1 MRQRRGEQ
9 CGVSASVSRIVRN
22 AGLAIVLLGFAACGG
37 TSKTGPGGTSKT
49 GPNCVPTTCAST
61 GKNCDSMSDGC
72 GNTLNC
78 GTCASGETCAGGG
91 VANVCGSLTM
101 SDVSNGLLP
110 QDRVTVWKPGLTY
123 NGSFPDRSTECAQL
137 SPLGGNKDDT
147 QQIKAALSNC
157 PEGQTVKLGPG
168 TFLIASD
175 TLSPK
180 SNTTL
185 RGSGPGT
192 TILHSANQIPVLY
205 VGIQYKY
212 SDQRYLTV
220 DAKKDDYSVTVDSTT
235 GLLSGEI
242 VAVDEQYDPGLTMY
256 IDGDQDDDYLGS
268 GECRCSHIADGSCTN
283 DRGTGCSVATTIA
296 QARAQS
302 RPIGQMMEIASI
314 KNQTITFSTPIHMP
328 YRISKKARLARV
340 TGGAPA
346 VTKVGIEELT
356 VSNGGGNDDAG
367 IISFAAASY
376 SWAKHVETTESYGP
390 AVLFK
395 GAFRCEL
402 RDSYIHS
409 TGDPNPGGGGY
420 GIAVDS
426 YSAENLVENNIS
438 WNFNKVM
445 VMRSSGGGNVIGYNY
460 MQDGWGQG
468 YPTLPEVGI
477 NASHMTTPQHELFE
491 GNESH
496 NFSSDTTHGNTI
508 YITAWRNHLTGLRIA
523 HDNLPLSDQGNR
535 RAIDI
540 NEQCKWFS
548 FVGNV
553 LGYENM
559 PLNAAMPGGNS
570 GQTSWGYEP
579 ADDDPSVAKMWQL
592 MHADADAQSSLLRQ
606 GNFDWV
612 TKTQKWLNLGG
623 IGTPED
629 ATQARDIP
637 ASLYITNGN
646 KPAFMGNNPWPWVD
660 PTTGNTAVLPA
671 RARFDAGTPNT
682 L

>member
-1 MRQRRGEQ
+1 M
-9 CGVSASVSRIVRN
+9 
-22 AGLAIVLLGFAACGG
+22 
-37 TSKTGPGGTSKT
+37 
-49 GPNCVPTTCAST
+49 
-61 GKNCDSMSDGC
+61 
-72 GNTLNC
+72 
-78 GTCASGETCAGGG
+78 
-91 VANVCGSLTM
+91 ANVCGSLAM

-110 QDRVTVWKPGLTY
+110 QDRVTVWQPGVTY
-123 NGSFPDRSTECAQL
+123 NGGFPDRTTECAQL

-147 QQIKAALSNC
+147 QQIKTALSNC
-157 PEGQTVKLGPG
+157 PEGQAVKLGPG
-168 TFLIASD
+168 TFIIGTD

-180 SNTTL
+180 SNITL
-185 RGSGPGT
+185 RGSGPGS
-192 TILHSANQIPVLY
+192 TILLTPNNIPIIY
-205 VGIQYKY
+205 VGIPYKY
-212 SDQRYLTV
+212 ADQRYLTA
-220 DAKKDDYSVTVDSTT
+220 DASKDGYSVTLDSAS
-235 GLLSGEI
+235 GLQPGEI
-242 VAVDEQYDPGLTMY
+242 VAVDEQYDSSLTKY
-256 IDGDQDDDYLGS
+256 IDGDQNDDYLGS

-283 DRGTGCSVATTIA
+283 DHGTGCSVATTIA

-302 RPIGQMMEIASI
+302 RPIGQVMEVASTSGN
-314 KNQTITFSTPIHMP
+314 KVTFNTPFHQT
-328 YRISKKARLARV
+328 YRISQKARIARFSSSM
-340 TGGAPA
+340 P

-356 VSNGGGNDDAG
+356 LSGGGGSDGDTG
-367 IISFAAASY
+367 VITFSGASY
-376 SWAKHVETTESYGP
+376 SWAKHVESTDSYAP
-390 AVLFK
+390 ILFR

-409 TGDPNPGGGGY
+409 TKDPSPGGPGY
-420 GIAVDS
+420 GIDVNS
-426 YSAENLVENNIS
+426 YSSDNLVENNIS

-460 MQDGWGQG
+460 MQDGWGSG
-468 YPTLPEVGI
+468 YTTLPEVGI
-477 NASHMTTPQHELFE
+477 NASHMTTPHHELFE

-508 YITAWRNHLTGLRIA
+508 YITAWRNHLTGLRIS
-523 HDNLPLSDQGNR
+523 HDPLQLSDQGNR

-579 ADDDPSVAKMWQL
+579 TVDDPSVAKMWQL

-612 TKTQKWLNLGG
+612 TKTQKWIGLGG
-623 IGTPED
+623 IGTPENPS
-629 ATQARDIP
+629 QAKDIP

-646 KPAFMGNNPWPWVD
+646 KPPFMGSNPWPWVD

-671 RARFDAGTPNT
+671 KARFAAGTPNT